1 MDYIKAISD
10 TEAKYDLKPGVL
22 KKLIEVES
30 GGNLHA
36 QSPAGAIGLTQLMP
50 STAKELGVDPH
61 DPLQNIEGGARYLR
75 QGLDKFGGNYA
86 QAIAGYNA
94 GHNHHAVKNMD
105 FNSLP
110 DETKKYTNKFL
121 DFIISPAS
129 ADETPYQ
136 QGSTLPK
143 IDYVSQSKQT
153 VLPKIDWVTN
163 SAQTEKP
170 TSSPDLTLGE
180 MTRTAIS
187 NVPKSTGEYIGSVA
201 HAIAHPVESAQSILN
216 IANGALQHALPESAN
231 NLMYQMNPELAKNK
245 KIASNVAD
253 FYAQRYGSAENLKR
267 SIAEDPVG
275 VAGDLSS
282 LLTMGGSATA
292 NLPSVAGKAGKLA
305 KLSGN
310 AIEPLN
316 VLGNKVIQKL
326 GGLTADI
333 IGGIGTHTG
342 GESLRTATKAG
353 LSGGQDAADFLGNLR
368 DNIPMQDVLDKA
380 KDNLKEMN
388 AKKSAEYHSGMVD
401 ISNDKTVLDMSGI
414 QDNLNKALESI
425 QFKGQIKDEKAA
437 KVLDE
442 ISKKVET
449 WKSLDPAEYHTPEGL
464 DSLKQQTGSLVEE
477 LPLEQKNARRVG
489 NNVYNAIKDSITQQ
503 APTYAKVMKDY
514 TEASDLIH
522 EMERTLSLK
531 SNASIDTS
539 MRKLQS
545 LMRNNVNTNYGNRLN
560 LARQLEEGGSNNIMP
575 SLAGQSLSSITP
587 RGLGNLQAGVMSSL
601 GLASGG
607 ASSLPLLLPTL
618 ALQSPRLMGEAAY
631 YTGKAGRL
639 GKGAG
644 KYAKPSLMNYL
655 YETGQDRNKKTKQG
669 K

>member
-30 GGNLHA
+30 GGNLQA

-50 STAKELGVDPH
+50 STAKELGVNPH

-136 QGSTLPK
+136 DNKITWDKPNSTQANNQIIWDKDVKSTASNEP
-143 IDYVSQSKQT
+143 
-153 VLPKIDWVTN
+153 
-163 SAQTEKP
+163 A
-170 TSSPDLTLGE
+170 PDLTLGE

-231 NLMYQMNPELAKNK
+231 KLMYQMNPELAKNK
-245 KIASNVAD
+245 EIASNVAD

-292 NLPSVAGKAGKLA
+292 NLPSVAGKAGKLV
-305 KLSGN
+305 KLGGN

-316 VLGNKVIQKL
+316 VLGNKVIPKL
-326 GGLTADI
+326 SGLTADI

-353 LSGGQDAADFLGNLR
+353 LAGGQDASDFLGNLR
-368 DNIPMQDVLDKA
+368 GNVPMQDVLDKA

-388 AKKSAEYHSGMVD
+388 AKKSAEYRSGMVD

-414 QDNLNKALESI
+414 EDNLNKALESI
-425 QFKGQIKDEKAA
+425 QFKGQVKDEKAA

-449 WKSLDPAEYHTPEGL
+449 WKGLDSAEYHTPEGL
-464 DSLKQQTGSLVEE
+464 DSLKQQIGSLVEE

>member
-30 GGNLHA
+30 GGNLQA

-50 STAKELGVDPH
+50 STAKELGVNPH

-136 QGSTLPK
+136 DNKITWDKPNSTQANNQIIWDKDVKSTASNEP
-143 IDYVSQSKQT
+143 
-153 VLPKIDWVTN
+153 
-163 SAQTEKP
+163 A
-170 TSSPDLTLGE
+170 PDLTLGE

-231 NLMYQMNPELAKNK
+231 KLMYQMNPELAKNK
-245 KIASNVAD
+245 EIASNVAD

-292 NLPSVAGKAGKLA
+292 NLPSVTGKAGKLV
-305 KLSGN
+305 KLGGN

-316 VLGNKVIQKL
+316 VLGNKVIPKL
-326 GGLTADI
+326 SGLTADI

-353 LSGGQDAADFLGNLR
+353 LAGGQDASDFLGNLR
-368 DNIPMQDVLDKA
+368 GNVPMQDVLDKA

-388 AKKSAEYHSGMVD
+388 AKKSAEYRSGMVD

-414 QDNLNKALESI
+414 EDNLNKALESI
-425 QFKGQIKDEKAA
+425 QFKGQVKDEKAA

-449 WKSLDPAEYHTPEGL
+449 WKGLDSAEYHTPEGL
-464 DSLKQQTGSLVEE
+464 DSLKQQIGSLVEE